1 MMTQIGYH
9 TLLLVCD
16 WCICLYMNKT
26 IWFVHDA
33 WYTSLQLLECD
44 VGVEVCLCVDL
55 MVDLLALPLLVT

>member
-1 MMTQIGYH
+1 M
-9 TLLLVCD
+9 D
-16 WCICLYMNKT
+16 KT

-55 MVDLLALPLLVT
+55 MVDLLALLLLVSLMLDLIQWCDGAG

>member
-1 MMTQIGYH
+1 
-9 TLLLVCD
+9 
-16 WCICLYMNKT
+16 MNKT

-55 MVDLLALPLLVT
+55 MVALLALLLLVTCDA